1 MTAATRYT
9 GTAISLHWL
18 VTFLILAAFPLGLTM
33 GDLAL
38 SPFKLKLI
46 SYHKW
51 LGVTLFLLAAARLA
65 WRATHTPPPLP
76 AAMPTWQQYAAH
88 GLHHLLYVLLFAIP
102 LSGWLMSSA
111 KGFQTVYLGVLPL
124 PDLIGK
130 DKALGDVLKEI
141 HRLLNYG
148 MLALVIAHVGAA
160 LKHHFIDRDGI
171 LARMLPFLDK
181 EKSL

>member
-1 MTAATRYT
+1 MTATTRYT

-18 VTFLILAAFPLGLTM
+18 VTFLIFAAFPLGLYM
-33 GDLAL
+33 SDLAL
-38 SPFKLKLI
+38 SPLKLKLI

-51 LGVTLFLLAAARLA
+51 LGVTIFLLAAVRLA

-76 AAMPTWQQYAAH
+76 ADMPAWERYAAH
-88 GLHHLLYVLLFAIP
+88 GLHHLLYVLLIAIP
-102 LSGWLMSSA
+102 ISGWLMSSA

-130 DKALGDVLKEI
+130 DKALGDILKEI
-141 HRLLNYG
+141 HELLNYA
-148 MLALVIAHVGAA
+148 MLGLVIAHVGAA

-181 EKSL
+181 DK

>member
-1 MTAATRYT
+1 MTSPARYT

-18 VTFLILAAFPLGLTM
+18 VAFLILAAFPLGLTM
-33 GDLAL
+33 SALAL
-38 SPFKLKLI
+38 SPLKLKLI

-51 LGVTLFLLAAARLA
+51 LGVTVLLLAAARLA

-76 AAMPTWQQYAAH
+76 AAMPAWERYAAH

-124 PDLIGK
+124 PDLISK
-130 DKALGDVLKEI
+130 DKALGDVLKEV
-141 HRLLNYG
+141 HGMLNYG
-148 MLALVIAHVGAA
+148 MLGLVAAHAGAA
-160 LKHHFIDRDGI
+160 LKHQFIDRDGI
-171 LARMLPFLDK
+171 LARMLPFPDK
-181 EKSL
+181 ENTR